1 MKKTHVV
8 CGVICIGLIIS
19 LTVAAQPRLCW
30 ENETP
35 GAICAEPITGMEF
48 VYVPGD
54 CFQMGCDES
63 DVECS
68 SDEKPRH
75 NVCLQGFWIGKY
87 EVTNAQW
94 QTIMKHIPSNFQ
106 GANRPVEQVSWNDA
120 QEFLQKLNA
129 TVGALHVTPL
139 QFRLP
144 TEAEWEYACRA
155 GTTTPFSFGETIST
169 DQANYN
175 GKFIYGNGNV
185 GVFRGQT
192 TDVGSFPPNG
202 FGLYDMHGNV
212 WEWMADTYHENHYG
226 ARKDGRA
233 WGRLDDKRA
242 KTLRGGSWLNVPYY
256 ARSTFRYRYEADS
269 WSDYVGLRVVVGR

>member
-1 MKKTHVV
+1 
-8 CGVICIGLIIS
+8 
-19 LTVAAQPRLCW
+19 
-30 ENETP
+30 
-35 GAICAEPITGMEF
+35 MEF

-120 QEFLQKLNA
+120 QEFLKTLRSL
-129 TVGALHVTPL
+129 GDFGGLTP
-139 QFRLP
+139 RLP

>member
-1 MKKTHVV
+1 MKKTHVL
-8 CGVICIGLIIS
+8 CGVICIGLMIS

-120 QEFLQKLNA
+120 QEFLKTLRSL
-129 TVGALHVTPL
+129 GDFGGLTP
-139 QFRLP
+139 RLP

-155 GTTTPFSFGETIST
+155 GSADIWCFGSDPAQLGQYAWFSEN
-169 DQANYN
+169 A
-175 GKFIYGNGNV
+175 GNQTHAV
-185 GVFRGQT
+185 GQLQ
-192 TDVGSFPPNG
+192 PNAW
-202 FGLYDMHGNV
+202 GLFDMHGNV
-212 WEWMADTYHENHYG
+212 WEWCQDAYISDVY
-226 ARKDGRA
+226 A
-233 WGRLDDKRA
+233 
-242 KTLRGGSWLNVPYY
+242 TLHAQSPAVNPVYASGGSMRVIRGGSWYNFPARVRASGRNYGGPAHPYHDVG
-256 ARSTFRYRYEADS
+256 FRIVRTN
-269 WSDYVGLRVVVGR
+269 